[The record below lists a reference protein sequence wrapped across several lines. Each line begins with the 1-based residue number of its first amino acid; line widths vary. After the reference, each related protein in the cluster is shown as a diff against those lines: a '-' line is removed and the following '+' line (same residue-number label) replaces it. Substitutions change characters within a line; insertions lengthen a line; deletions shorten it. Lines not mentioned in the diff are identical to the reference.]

1 MRSVPG
7 LTYEAIQEMD
17 AEKVVRYTIYLD
29 EMLKMEREEMERRM
43 QQHG

>member
-7 LTYEAIQEMD
+7 LTYEALQEMD